1 MRRNHDT
8 LYVKCLHDLYY
19 RLQDEVHDKEEL
31 ATRRRNWSRKGAKAT
46 GVQSKKTKFRK
57 IIYQS
62 EEQSK
67 ARQMEAAH
75 DAYQM
80 EEHFKVALRT

>member
-1 MRRNHDT
+1 MIRKSWQ
-8 LYVKCLHDLYY
+8 LGVEIGLEKEQK
-19 RLQDEVHDKEEL
+19 LQVS
-31 ATRRRNWSRKGAKAT
+31 N
-46 GVQSKKTKFRK
+46 QKKTKFRK